1 MSKTILIAPF
11 AGAHAAALAERAHAE
26 GWRTALAGARGVDGS
41 SRSQKSASGIQ
52 KSAQDAEHSPV
63 YPSESAFI
71 AYDPRSCASASALVL
86 SAANALGGRI
96 DAAVIMSDTISE
108 KADFPAGKPADI
120 AQLVDA
126 HCAGPLYLARE
137 LVRRFEEQG
146 FGRILLFSLESP
158 RDAEAGPPTA
168 LIHGA
173 FEGLGR
179 GLFAASRGKA
189 WSAYGL
195 CDASAQPDR
204 ASRFALELLEEV
216 RAARAG
222 RWMRFSGKSG
232 LFG

>member
-1 MSKTILIAPF
+1 MSKTILIAPY
-11 AGAHAAALAERAHAE
+11 AGAHAAALVERANAE
-26 GWRTALAGARGVDGS
+26 GWRTALAGARVTDGAA
-41 SRSQKSASGIQ
+41 RSQKSASGIQ
-52 KSAQDAEHSPV
+52 KSAQDAERTPAH
-63 YPSESAFI
+63 PSESAFI

-158 RDAEAGPPTA
+158 RDAEAGPPAA
-168 LIHGA
+168 LVYGA

-179 GLFAASRGKA
+179 GLFAASSGKT
-189 WSAYGL
+189 WNAYGL
-195 CDASAQPDR
+195 RDAGGQPDR
-204 ASRFALELLEEV
+204 AARFALELLEEG
-216 RAARAG
+216 RPARAG
-222 RWMRFSGKSG
+222 RWIRFSGKSG